1 MKHITHG
8 EESMSQK
15 KVFLS
20 GEGNQWYERN
30 KSALSTA
37 TAEDPVLQ
45 ALNHCMMA
53 PERVLEIGCADGWRL
68 AEIERHYGCQ
78 SYGIDPSEQAIT
90 TGQAEH
96 STLQLSVGTAD
107 ALPAIEP
114 VDLIIF
120 GFCLYLCDPQDLFK
134 IAMESDQ
141 LLKDQGHIVVL
152 DFHPPTGHY
161 RNPYIHKED
170 VFSYKM
176 DYSKLFSWHPA
187 YCLIHQQLFHHQ
199 DRSALHFEPNDM
211 VSVQILRKDSRLLQ
225 GHNPY

>member
-1 MKHITHG
+1 
-8 EESMSQK
+8 MSQK
-15 KVFLS
+15 ETFLS
-20 GEGNQWYERN
+20 GEGDHWYERN
-30 KSALSTA
+30 NWNIPTA
-37 TAEDPVLQ
+37 TTEDPILK
-45 ALNHCMMA
+45 ALNYCLITPM
-53 PERVLEIGCADGWRL
+53 RVLEIGCADGWRL
-68 AEIERHYGCQ
+68 AEIERRYGCQ
-78 SYGIDPSEQAIT
+78 SYGIDPSKQAIT
-90 TGQAEH
+90 AGQAEH
-96 STLQLSVGTAD
+96 PTLQLSVGTAD

-134 IAMESDQ
+134 IAMESDR

-161 RNPYIHKED
+161 RNPYVHKEG

-199 DRSALHFEPNDM
+199 DRPEF
-211 VSVQILRKDSRLLQ
+211 ILSPMTWFRCRYCVKIVDC
-225 GHNPY
+225 